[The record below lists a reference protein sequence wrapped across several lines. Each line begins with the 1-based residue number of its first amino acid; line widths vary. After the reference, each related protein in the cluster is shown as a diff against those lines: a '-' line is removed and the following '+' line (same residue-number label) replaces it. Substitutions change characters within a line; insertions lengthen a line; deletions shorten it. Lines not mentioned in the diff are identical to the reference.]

1 MKNLISL
8 LDRYFEKEIVKMELC
23 NSSVLRTD
31 LYKKIVATDKTFFN
45 NLLKT
50 AQNSNIK
57 VKEDKKQKSITIE
70 GRD

>member
-1 MKNLISL
+1 M
-8 LDRYFEKEIVKMELC
+8 DRYFEKEIVKMELC